1 MKARGDGRRDAP
13 GEKVLKDRR
22 VQRRRGRMGT
32 SVNTNAPEPA
42 ASKMAF
48 PVTCV
53 AKSAPAAMAH
63 PLTAAKSSATT
74 ATDVGSCPLSTNS
87 LSVISFAAAL
97 STSAR

>member
-1 MKARGDGRRDAP
+1 M
-13 GEKVLKDRR
+13 
-22 VQRRRGRMGT
+22 
-32 SVNTNAPEPA
+32 NTNAPEPA